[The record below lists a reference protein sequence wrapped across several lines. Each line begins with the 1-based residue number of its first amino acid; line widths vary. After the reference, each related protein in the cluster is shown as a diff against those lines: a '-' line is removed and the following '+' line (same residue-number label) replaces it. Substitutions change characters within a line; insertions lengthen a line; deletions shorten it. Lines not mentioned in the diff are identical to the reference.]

1 MSSSS
6 NFEPLVVLQF
16 SSTIPDVT
24 KEWVIKRL
32 TASQEENDGADLLVR
47 YDMDPESHNNIL
59 LIGATLHRLLIG
71 AEELRIKKPYKQK
84 TLREFLV
91 SDIDHFDNSENPTN
105 FLLKSEKQ
113 RIIWEEIQVIR
124 PLEQEH
130 FVPGFPT
137 KAITPENDTILGLLR
152 DMDFIVSIFPLHEKE
167 DIKLIEHDWFMS
179 KDSLFKSQDIHK
191 VRNYFGENVAYY
203 FAFLE
208 FYTKALIPTA
218 VLGLIL
224 SFWPSSDFF
233 KYSTFCIFNVIWWSI
248 FIERWKR
255 VSITLAYQWGT
266 LDLQVFE
273 RPRSLY
279 YGDLRRSPITNQQ
292 ERLYPTWKRSMKK
305 YLVTYPITM
314 FCLALTLWI
323 YFTYYAIQKKTEKTY
338 PLDKSIYLPK
348 AKVMRLAPSIGYSLF
363 VVPLNMV
370 YKKLATYL
378 TNYENHR
385 LQSGYENNLT
395 SKLFLFYFMN
405 CFIGLFYEAFFNA
418 NYGNVAQLLTAFVI
432 INAIL
437 LKFTEQIGPY
447 IFKRV
452 KKSQLVVNRA
462 STDAKV
468 SDAVKQAKT
477 LTPFELLT
485 AFVIINAILLKFTEQ
500 IGPYIFKRVKKS
512 QLVVNRAST
521 DAKVSDAVKQAKT
534 LTPFEGTYS
543 DYLTIFEQY
552 GYVALFSAVFPW
564 VTICAL
570 INNIFELRADAFKYC
585 YVYQRPFAQPA
596 WNIGSWHYAFDILSL
611 VAIVTNTALIAMQ
624 PSVRE
629 YFSSYTDAEYILFFV
644 AAEHVLLALKFAI
657 SFAIPDIPHEVQIA
671 KAKSLYES
679 NQALR
684 RERERKALK
693 AQESIMKS

>member
-477 LTPFELLT
+477 LTPFE
-485 AFVIINAILLKFTEQ
+485 
-500 IGPYIFKRVKKS
+500 
-512 QLVVNRAST
+512 
-521 DAKVSDAVKQAKT
+521 
-534 LTPFEGTYS
+534 GTYS